1 MDENQKMALR
11 EMVCNFDESM
21 KNAMDLMKDIFKVVD
36 PLISEKSEE
45 TPKKTPKK
53 RQPKKVKTDV
63 KKEVTL
69 NSDILTLNVDAPI
82 AAHHSGDKGKGQI
95 EFVELE

>member
-45 TPKKTPKK
+45 TPKKTVKK
-53 RQPKKVKTDV
+53 RQPRKAKTDV
-63 KKEVTL
+63 KKEITMT
-69 NSDILTLNVDAPI
+69 SDILTLNENAPI
-82 AAHHSGDKGKGQI
+82 AAHHSGDKGKGKI